1 MANKVI
7 KVRNKVKYDTE
18 ANWAKADPVLLAGE
32 LAVSSD
38 RNNRIK
44 VGNGTSK
51 WSALA
56 FSGLK
61 VGNNIT
67 LSNDTISLTKSNVT
81 SALGYTPPTTNTT
94 YNDATQS
101 VHGLMSTADKTKLDG
116 IATGANKTVVDS
128 AMSTSSTNPV
138 QNKVVKTEIDKK
150 MNIDATPL
158 TSEDLNNIKT
168 YGFYYGGGSNTV
180 KNKPSS
186 VDAFALH
193 VYRSASG
200 YVVQELTD
208 ANVNERSKYIRQ
220 FTSSSWS
227 AWLPEATFSANPTNG
242 QIIIADGTTGKVK
255 TSGYTIASSVPSG
268 AKFTDTVYTH
278 PSYTAKASGL
288 YKVTVDDKGHV
299 SATTAVTKS
308 DITALGIPGQDTN
321 TTYTVGTESYSGT
334 TKLYGS
340 TGTSTDGT
348 MTRNAITT
356 ALNGKANSSHT
367 HNYAGS
373 SSAGGN
379 ANAAV
384 KLATARTISLSGDAS
399 GSVSFDGS
407 GNVTLPVVSRKYC
420 MVGSDAANSAGWY
433 KFADITMSGYGDS
446 NVMFSMYSTYAVYY
460 SGILMV
466 QLRSDNTKVSVGA
479 LNWLT
484 RIGFAVGAVR
494 AVISGMKITLYVNDT
509 NAQYGRIMAEVISQ
523 SGINDK
529 DSKLVL
535 YNTTTKESTEPS
547 SSISSK
553 DSATV
558 SYANSAG
565 SVAWG
570 NVSGKPNASQSAAG
584 LMTAADKKKLD
595 GIASGANAYTHPSA
609 TAYASGLYKITTN
622 NLGHVTAAT
631 AVTKAD
637 ITGLGIPSA
646 DTHYTTGLK
655 VGASA
660 TATANAAA
668 TNGNV
673 YINALD
679 NTTVRDSHKVVGS
692 GATTVTSDANGVITV
707 NSTNTTY
714 SDATQSAHGLMT
726 AADKKKLD
734 GIASGANAY
743 THPSHTAYASGLYK
757 ITTNNLGHVTA
768 ATAVTKADITGLGI
782 PSADTNTWR
791 GVQDNLTS
799 TATDQSLSANQG
811 KVLKGLVDAKLP
823 LAGGKLTGRLEKSA
837 GQFVYRTVGESGKA
851 GYVLIS
857 SFKIT
862 STYVNVPIEL
872 TFCRRNDLTPT
883 KISINWGNTN
893 TNDPN
898 IAGLKVSGSTN
909 SVWIVKSATSSWDLY
924 IAKSDALDEI
934 TILEYYRPPY
944 MDKVSLTWVGTLVTA
959 LPTTNITQASYGY
972 NVGYASSAG
981 NANAVA
987 WGNVSGKSNA
997 SQSAAGLM
1005 SADDKK
1011 KLDGI
1016 ASGANAYSHPSAT
1029 AYASGLYKITT
1040 NNLGHVTS
1048 ATAVTKADITALGIP
1063 ASNTDTHYTTGLKVG
1078 ASATATANAAATN
1091 GNVYLNVLDNTTVR
1105 DSHKVVGS
1113 GATSVT
1119 SDANGVITISS
1130 SNTTYSAASQSASGL
1145 MTADDKKK
1153 LDGIS
1158 SGANAYTHPSATAYA
1173 SGLYKI
1179 TTNALGHV
1187 TAATAVTKADI
1198 TGLGIP
1204 ASDTNTH
1211 YNSNLITG
1219 ASATAT
1225 ANAAATN
1232 GNLYLNLVENGAIR
1246 NAHNVVGTG
1255 GTTVVSDANG
1265 KVTINS
1271 PSYSAA
1277 SQSANGLMSAADKK
1291 KLDGIASGANAYS
1304 HPSATAYASGLYK
1317 ITTNNLGHVTAA
1329 TAVTKADIT
1338 ALGIPGQDSN
1348 TTYTVGTESYSGTT
1362 KLYGSTGTSTDGT
1375 MTRNA
1380 ITTAL
1385 NGKANSSHTHNY
1397 AGSSSAGGSANTAVK
1412 LATARTV
1419 ATNNGDFNLSFSYD
1433 GSANSTANLSYYSC
1447 SANNGNKNNYPFHR
1461 FAKLDTITGSYNDK
1475 ASTFLITQDYQ
1486 GGGWGIVTIRLRTNS
1501 STQAS
1506 DVEVKWLARY
1516 NLAVDFVQVAI
1527 DTTAGATYADAFL
1540 KLAGSYGS
1548 LVVRNLASGS
1558 RGSVGRTWTLI
1569 NSKEVDN
1576 TTTTDALTSTE
1587 SYVNIATAGT
1597 KLHNKAYTKTV
1608 TSSDGATVSYANSS
1622 GTASNVKD
1630 SGNSTVTT
1638 LAYSKS
1644 GLDTASWF
1652 AAWNNYEL
1660 RAISPANALKA
1671 MGGAST
1677 AVASQTANGLLSAAD
1692 KKKLDGIASGA
1703 NAYTHPS
1710 ATAYA
1715 SGLYKITTNNLGHVT
1730 AATAVTKADIT
1741 ALGIPGQD
1749 TNTVY
1754 THPTYTAKS
1763 SGLYKI
1769 TVDGTGH
1776 VSAAT
1781 AVAKSDITALGIPS
1795 QDTNTHYSTKLV
1807 VGDATSSSSIAAATN
1822 GNVCLK
1828 LFDDSTFRN
1837 GYVIK
1842 GTGATTVSSASDGT
1856 ITINSTNTVYS
1867 HPSAT
1872 AYANGFYKITTNNL
1886 GHVTAATKVAKSD
1899 ITALGIPSQDT
1910 TYSDVTTSSHGLMTA
1925 VDKTKLN
1932 GISSGAQNTVYSA
1945 SQPTGQAI
1953 GDYWVKLEG

>member
-32 LAVSSD
+32 IAVSSD
-38 RNNRIK
+38 RNNRMK
-44 VGNGTSK
+44 VGDGTSK

-61 VGNNIT
+61 VGSNIT
-67 LSNDTISLTKSNVT
+67 LADDTISITKTNVT
-81 SALGYTPPTTNTT
+81 TALGYTPPTTNTT

-101 VHGLMSTADKTKLDG
+101 THGLMSAADKTKLDG

-128 AMSTSSTNPV
+128 AMSTTSTNPV

-150 MNIDATPL
+150 MNIEATQL
-158 TSEDLNNIKT
+158 TNENLDNIKT
-168 YGFYYGGGSNTV
+168 YGFYYAGGSNTV
-180 KNKPSS
+180 TNKPTNIN
-186 VDAFALH
+186 AFGLH

-200 YVVQELTD
+200 YIVQELTGAD
-208 ANVNERSKYIRQ
+208 ANERCKYIRQ
-220 FTSSSWS
+220 YTSSAWS
-227 AWLPEATFSANPTNG
+227 AWAQEAIFSATPTSG
-242 QIIIADGTTGKVK
+242 QIVIADGTEGKVK

-278 PSYTAKASGL
+278 PS
-288 YKVTVDDKGHV
+288 
-299 SATTAVTKS
+299 
-308 DITALGIPGQDTN
+308 
-321 TTYTVGTESYSGT
+321 
-334 TKLYGS
+334 
-340 TGTSTDGT
+340 
-348 MTRNAITT
+348 
-356 ALNGKANSSHT
+356 
-367 HNYAGS
+367 
-373 SSAGGN
+373 
-379 ANAAV
+379 
-384 KLATARTISLSGDAS
+384 
-399 GSVSFDGS
+399 
-407 GNVTLPVVSRKYC
+407 
-420 MVGSDAANSAGWY
+420 
-433 KFADITMSGYGDS
+433 
-446 NVMFSMYSTYAVYY
+446 
-460 SGILMV
+460 
-466 QLRSDNTKVSVGA
+466 
-479 LNWLT
+479 
-484 RIGFAVGAVR
+484 
-494 AVISGMKITLYVNDT
+494 
-509 NAQYGRIMAEVISQ
+509 
-523 SGINDK
+523 
-529 DSKLVL
+529 
-535 YNTTTKESTEPS
+535 
-547 SSISSK
+547 
-553 DSATV
+553 
-558 SYANSAG
+558 
-565 SVAWG
+565 
-570 NVSGKPNASQSAAG
+570 
-584 LMTAADKKKLD
+584 
-595 GIASGANAYTHPSA
+595 A
-609 TAYASGLYKITTN
+609 TAYASGMYKITTN

-757 ITTNNLGHVTA
+757 ITTNALGHVTA

-782 PSADTNTWR
+782 PSSDTNTWR

-837 GQFVYRTVGESGKA
+837 GQFVYQTVGEAGKSGYIKLA
-851 GYVLIS
+851 TFTIG
-857 SFKIT
+857 T
-862 STYVNVPIEL
+862 TYVNVPIEF
-872 TFCRRNDLTPT
+872 TICRRSDLTPT
-883 KISINWGNTN
+883 RVSIAWASANTK
-893 TNDPN
+893 DPAL
-898 IAGLKVSGSTN
+898 AGLKVHGVTN
-909 SVWIVKSATSSWDLY
+909 NVWIVKSAESVWDLY
-924 IAKSDALDEI
+924 VLKTEAYDTL
-934 TILEYYRPPY
+934 TVVEYYRPPY
-944 MDKVSLTWVGTLVTA
+944 MDNVKVAWVGTLVTA

-981 NANAVA
+981 SANAVA

-1016 ASGANAYSHPSAT
+1016 ATGANAYTHPSAT

-1040 NNLGHVTS
+1040 NNLGHVTA
-1048 ATAVTKADITALGIP
+1048 ATAVTKADITGLGIP

-1130 SNTTYSAASQSASGL
+1130 SNTTYSAASQSSSGL

-1291 KLDGIASGANAYS
+1291 KLDGIATGANAYT

-1317 ITTNNLGHVTAA
+1317 ITTNALGHVTAA
-1329 TAVTKADIT
+1329 TAVTKSDIT
-1338 ALGIPGQDSN
+1338 ALGIPAQDHTYDLN
-1348 TTYTVGTESYSGTT
+1348 TMINGLSTGSDTPKDADYYVSQYVGGGTT
-1362 KLYGSTGTSTDGT
+1362 TTTFHRRPMSALWSYIKGKTDAAYSPKT
-1375 MTRNA
+1375 
-1380 ITTAL
+1380 
-1385 NGKANSSHTHNY
+1385 HTHNY
-1397 AGSSSAGGSANTAVK
+1397 AGSSSAGGSANSALK

-1419 ATNNGDFNLSFSYD
+1419 ATNNGDFSLSFSYD
-1433 GSANSTANLSYYSC
+1433 GSANSTASLSYYSC
-1447 SANNGNKNNYPFHR
+1447 SAINGNKNNYPFHR
-1461 FAKLDTITGSYNDK
+1461 FAKLDTISGSYTDK

-1501 STQAS
+1501 STQVS

-1527 DTTAGATYADAFL
+1527 DTTAGATYADAFI
-1540 KLAGSYGS
+1540 KLNGSYGS

-1558 RGSVGRTWTLI
+1558 RGSVGRTWSLI
-1569 NSKEVDN
+1569 DSKEVDN

-1587 SYVNIATAGT
+1587 TYVDIATAGT
-1597 KLHNKAYTKTV
+1597 KLHSKAYTKTV
-1608 TSSDGATVSYANSS
+1608 TPSDAATVSYANSA

-1630 SGNSTVTT
+1630 SSNSTATT
-1638 LAYSKS
+1638 FAYSKS
-1644 GLDTASWF
+1644 GLDTTSWF
-1652 AAWNNYEL
+1652 AAWNSYEL

-1715 SGLYKITTNNLGHVT
+1715 SGLYKITTNSLGHVT

-1741 ALGIPGQD
+1741 ALGIPAQD

-1781 AVAKSDITALGIPS
+1781 AVTKSDITALGISTGTNLIVGKSSGGSTVEAATNGNVCLKLIDNNLLVNSYVFKGTGATTVTSDSSGTITINSTNTVYSHPTHTAYTSGLYKITVNNLGHVTAATAVAKSDITALGIPS
-1795 QDTNTHYSTKLV
+1795 QDTNTHYTTKLITGASATATANAATTASNNAV
-1807 VGDATSSSSIAAATN
+1807 YLNLMDDSTIRNSHKISGGGQTSVYSDASGNITINTTILAAATN
-1822 GNVCLK
+1822 
-1828 LFDDSTFRN
+1828 R
-1837 GYVIK
+1837 
-1842 GTGATTVSSASDGT
+1842 A
-1856 ITINSTNTVYS
+1856 
-1867 HPSAT
+1867 
-1872 AYANGFYKITTNNL
+1872 
-1886 GHVTAATKVAKSD
+1886 
-1899 ITALGIPSQDT
+1899 
-1910 TYSDVTTSSHGLMTA
+1910 GLMTA
-1925 VDKTKLN
+1925 QDKTDLN
-1932 GISSGAQNTVYSA
+1932 RLHDTVYSA
-1945 SQPTGQAI
+1945 TQPTGQNI